1 MNLVKID
8 ALVPGMVVS
17 RDIYNQSGLLIVSEG
32 TKLTSDYIQ
41 KLLNWNFTEIYVEE
55 PSLSVIEQQ
64 EAAIAAQ
71 MSVTHDRVVGITQN
85 ILSQDNAEMLD
96 PVLLQGMVGDL
107 NEQIDLSSNVLLNL
121 SHMKTYDNYL
131 FAHSVNVCVLSLII
145 GRAIKLSAEQL
156 RELGLSALLHD
167 YGMIQLERS
176 IYDHDRKL
184 TNEEWEKIKSHPRF
198 GYDMLLASGNFS
210 EQMLSGVLEHHERE
224 DGSGYPDGKTDD
236 AIGLFGKI
244 IAVADVYD
252 ACVSMRKHRPRL
264 TPHEALRNLLGN
276 SHLYDLKI
284 LKAFITAMAIYPIGS
299 IVKLNSGEV
308 AKVVGINYGQPF
320 RPDIRI
326 LIDRQ
331 GNCLEKPIRLNLNE
345 QEYSHTYI
353 QEIMEGNALEEIY
366 ALLEKNGVALSAYP

>member
-1 MNLVKID
+1 MNLVKIE
-8 ALVPGMVVS
+8 ALVPGMIVS

-32 TKLTSDYIQ
+32 TKLTSDYIN
-41 KLLNWNFTEIYVEE
+41 KLINWNIREIYVEE
-55 PSLSVIEQQ
+55 PSSSMVEQQ
-64 EAAIAAQ
+64 EALIAAQ
-71 MSVTHDRVVGITQN
+71 MTVTHDRVIGIAEN
-85 ILSQDNAEMLD
+85 ILTQGNVEMID
-96 PVLLQGMVGDL
+96 PALLQGMVGDL
-107 NEQIDLSSNVLLNL
+107 DKQIELSSNVLLNL

-145 GRAIKLSAEQL
+145 GKAIKLSTEQL
-156 RELGLSALLHD
+156 RELGVSALLHD

-184 TNEEWEKIKSHPRF
+184 TEEEWEKVKCHPRY
-198 GYDMLLASGNFS
+198 GYDMLRASGNFS
-210 EQMLSGVLEHHERE
+210 EEMLSGILDHHERY
-224 DGSGYPDGKTDD
+224 DGSGYPSGKSGDE
-236 AIGLFGKI
+236 IGLYGKI

-276 SHLYDLKI
+276 SKSYDLQI
-284 LKAFITAMAIYPIGS
+284 LKAFLTAMAIYPIGS
-299 IVKLNSGEV
+299 IVKLNSGEI

-331 GNCLEKPIRLNLNE
+331 GNCLEVPIRLNLNE
-345 QEYSHTYI
+345 QEYSQTYI
-353 QEIMEGNALEEIY
+353 EEIVEGAALEQVY
-366 ALLEKNGVALSAYP
+366 SLLEKNGVNLSAYP